1 MPPKALAPEPRLTP
15 GNGFFLQGDG
25 TWGVLKIPP
34 EVLAQAKFSGHLTI
48 QGYLCSVF
56 EMPDSSQWAQR
67 SSEPVVL
74 ASVARRVAAK
84 FK

>member
-1 MPPKALAPEPRLTP
+1 MAGEVSAPEPQLTP

-48 QGYLCSVF
+48 HGYLCSVF
-56 EMPDSSQWAQR
+56 EMPDGSQWGQR
-67 SSEPVVL
+67 SSEPVNL
-74 ASVARRVAAK
+74 ASIAQRIAAK
-84 FK
+84 F